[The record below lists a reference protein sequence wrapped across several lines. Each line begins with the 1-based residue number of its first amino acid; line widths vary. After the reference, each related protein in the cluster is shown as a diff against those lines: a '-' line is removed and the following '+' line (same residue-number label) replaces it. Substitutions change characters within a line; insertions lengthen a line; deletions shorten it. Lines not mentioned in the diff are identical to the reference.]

1 MRTTEGEMK
10 MQKTMLVG
18 MSIASA
24 VLCGCIS
31 PEEKMYREAIASY
44 AQHIQPSDRE
54 QDVIKLEQSGSMG
67 FGLAFVFLGD
77 EEMALASKSERNTS
91 SDTGFMISARKQAIH
106 HLNRACDYYVRA
118 QQSGQ
123 KCDAS
128 KKIKSAEETLKTAQV
143 DLAALEAK
151 KVNEDYIS
159 QGSSSFDMAKRQFV
173 EAEKESK
180 TSKKIECVTRGLESL
195 TRAVSSYEKA
205 TEEFASVAQQKISLV
220 NTLKDKWAQK
230 LSSLERQN
238 RIEEAIVKGDLA
250 MRETREIEDACPAE
264 LSGKIACYS
273 NALHKIAM
281 AWEAYTQATMEGSE
295 TAKNKLED
303 VESVRNRLSELR
315 SKYVREKTV
324 HDEMTAAK
332 ECDSRAEDYDEIL
345 SKTDAEIHTKLN
357 AVRNVEAVLTDAR
370 SHYEKAYLNGEKK
383 RRMKS
388 RAWMPS

>member
-1 MRTTEGEMK
+1 MPSMNSTMRRETRPHFSERNKVRTTEGEMK

-159 QGSSSFDMAKRQFV
+159 QGSSSFDMAKRQFA
-173 EAEKESK
+173 EAEKEIK

-195 TRAVSSYEKA
+195 TRAVSSYEKDR
-205 TEEFASVAQQKISLV
+205 FIFDSISVRKDSILGNYILKNPNMFQEYISYNDV
-220 NTLKDKWAQK
+220 VGAFNVSIFTGNEKM
-230 LSSLERQN
+230 S
-238 RIEEAIVKGDLA
+238 
-250 MRETREIEDACPAE
+250 
-264 LSGKIACYS
+264 
-273 NALHKIAM
+273 
-281 AWEAYTQATMEGSE
+281 
-295 TAKNKLED
+295 NKLMGLFLGQKYGT
-303 VESVRNRLSELR
+303 RSELE
-315 SKYVREKTV
+315 KYCSDNVL
-324 HDEMTAAK
+324 
-332 ECDSRAEDYDEIL
+332 DYIG
-345 SKTDAEIHTKLN
+345 KN
-357 AVRNVEAVLTDAR
+357 R
-370 SHYEKAYLNGEKK
+370 
-383 RRMKS
+383 
-388 RAWMPS
+388 